1 MWQQIPKLFLL
12 SLIGVNVDENLKLEI
27 EFIIKSNDILAE
39 NKVKNKMEK
48 LLSKY
53 KHGNDIN
60 EHGKQQNE
68 RTT

>member
-27 EFIIKSNDILAE
+27 EFIIKSNDFLAE